1 MSCKQ
6 CHVHTASL
14 PAPGNSGLARGA
26 HGLPPGLHDGCGPSK
41 SWPREQQ
48 DTSGTPTDNIKQ
60 AANGRQLG
68 GHANKPRRIR
78 RIYAR
83 NAGACQFPVDA
94 ASALPPHAD
103 ACHHL
108 PAGLHA
114 DAASAQNQHGGAQN
128 PTQGHTQSH
137 APQGQRQAAQEFSGL
152 RHAVSPVRCGHLP
165 ARHG

>member
-1 MSCKQ
+1 MQAVPCPYRKPACTWKFRPCARRARSAPRPARWLRPFQKLAQ
-6 CHVHTASL
+6 GTA
-14 PAPGNSGLARGA
+14 G
-26 HGLPPGLHDGCGPSK
+26 H
-41 SWPREQQ
+41 QQ
-48 DTSGTPTDNIKQ
+48 TISN
-60 AANGRQLG
+60 RQQTG

-152 RHAVSPVRCGHLP
+152 RHAVSPARCGRLP
-165 ARHG
+165 ARRG